1 MEMSSIDISPIRQA
15 KTEEVMSVSIRKR
28 TCSCACMLEED
39 ALSRAVLESLL
50 VSTRVDSDE
59 DLRRLC
65 QELMARGYG
74 SEGRAADLP
83 LKIHPS
89 VQGQLPGKGWAFIWE
104 LDRACED
111 LDWLVGAHI
120 SVEGKLYLVQS
131 IEGMPAFPQVGDR
144 LTLLCSAVSLDE
156 R

>member
-1 MEMSSIDISPIRQA
+1 METSSIDISHIRQA
-15 KTEEVMSVSIRKR
+15 KSEEVIAVSARR
-28 TCSCACMLEED
+28 RASACVFEED
-39 ALSRAVLESLL
+39 ALSRGMIEALL
-50 VSTRVDSDE
+50 MSTRADSDE

-65 QELMARGYG
+65 QALMARGYG
-74 SEGRAADLP
+74 SEGRVADLP
-83 LKIHPS
+83 VKIHPS

-104 LDRACED
+104 LDRVCED
-111 LDWLVGAHI
+111 LDWLVGAHV

-131 IEGMPAFPQVGDR
+131 IESVPAYPQVGDR